1 MKNGQTKFRV
11 HRGLTE
17 NLLYLC
23 VLPPP
28 PEQGLICGAVADL
41 GETLFGSPEPRAAAL
56 VSCRSY
62 GSLVREEQLKILHD

>member
-23 VLPPP
+23 VGNLFM
-28 PEQGLICGAVADL
+28 
-41 GETLFGSPEPRAAAL
+41 ETQSFVVISRT
-56 VSCRSY
+56 VTQSY
-62 GSLVREEQLKILHD
+62 GAIKT

>member
-23 VLPPP
+23 VSWVSLSRVII
-28 PEQGLICGAVADL
+28 EFFCL
-41 GETLFGSPEPRAAAL
+41 RNL
-56 VSCRSY
+56 VNTDWTRIQTTWTTDNDVKQTTQTTGKMC
-62 GSLVREEQLKILHD
+62 I

>member
-23 VLPPP
+23 VKTRHFRSKPNTS
-28 PEQGLICGAVADL
+28 EQPLYIVYMGYIYQEGYYAKKVSFFLKFAQEL
-41 GETLFGSPEPRAAAL
+41 LKNGEG
-56 VSCRSY
+56 
-62 GSLVREEQLKILHD
+62 